1 MPSALFLFVSF
12 FCHAGDG
19 SQGLTYARQVSYHK
33 AILPALFLSFVF
45 YVHFIYLYFCLICVC
60 LSVYLS
66 VCVCV
71 CLCKR
76 WGCGVSC
83 HSLLFSFGTGY
94 FLEPGTHGTS
104 PSPTCLQG
112 QHLVAYMTAR
122 IHSLLLMTEGR
133 CSINRRAVPPAPF
146 SSRSFVTSSFFS
158 HGSVWKMKKDKS
170 TAF

>member
-71 CLCKR
+71 CVFVRGEVVECPVILCFFHL
-76 WGCGVSC
+76 GQDI
-83 HSLLFSFGTGY
+83 
-94 FLEPGTHGTS
+94 FLNLG
-104 PSPTCLQG
+104 
-112 QHLVAYMTAR
+112 
-122 IHSLLLMTEGR
+122 LME
-133 CSINRRAVPPAPF
+133 PAPALLVF
-146 SSRSFVTSSFFS
+146 RA
-158 HGSVWKMKKDKS
+158 S
-170 TAF
+170 T